1 MDRVRRL
8 RRAARI
14 ILVGAPG
21 VGKGTQTERLIKR
34 YPQLSAISSGD
45 LLRNNVRNRTPLGM
59 WRAACLHGE
68 SGTNRH
74 HVGIQAEAKMKIG
87 QLVPD
92 MMMLRL
98 IFNELSTRGWIK
110 PEGPVI
116 PYTLNSIAATEAE
129 IPSSNDPFAFTLPTF
144 PSYSYSDSPTASFI
158 LDGFPRNVSQA
169 RQIDDF
175 IPINW
180 VVHINTPSEV
190 VLDRIS
196 NRWVHAPSGRVYNT
210 TFSPPKVPGTD
221 DITGE
226 PLTRR
231 DDDDVEV
238 WKTRLSNFEQA
249 SVPLLEHYHTKGV
262 LWTVNGNTSDE
273 ISPKIFMEFE
283 RRFGI

>member
-1 MDRVRRL
+1 
-8 RRAARI
+8 
-14 ILVGAPG
+14 
-21 VGKGTQTERLIKR
+21 
-34 YPQLSAISSGD
+34 
-45 LLRNNVRNRTPLGM
+45 
-59 WRAACLHGE
+59 
-68 SGTNRH
+68 
-74 HVGIQAEAKMKIG
+74 MKTG

-110 PEGPVI
+110 PEGPMM
-116 PYTLNSIAATEAE
+116 PYTLNSSAATEPN
-129 IPSSNDPFAFTLPTF
+129 IPSSDDPFAIILPTF

-169 RQIDDF
+169 QQIGNL

-180 VVHINTPSEV
+180 VVHIDTPSEI

-221 DITGE
+221 DVTGE

-231 DDDDVEV
+231 DDDNLGV
-238 WKTRLSNFEQA
+238 WKARLSNFEKA
-249 SVPLLEHYHTKGV
+249 SVPLLEHYHKEGV
-262 LWTVNGNTSDE
+262 LWTVKGNTSDE
-273 ISPKIFMEFE
+273 ISPKLFMEFE
-283 RRFGI
+283 RRFGT